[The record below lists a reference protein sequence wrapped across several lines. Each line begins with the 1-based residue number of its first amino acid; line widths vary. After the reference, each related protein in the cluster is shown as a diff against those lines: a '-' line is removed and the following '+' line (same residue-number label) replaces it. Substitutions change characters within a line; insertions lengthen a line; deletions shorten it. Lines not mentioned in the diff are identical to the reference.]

1 MKNTEFVTNALKYKG
16 YGYVYGAKGQM
27 YSKAEA
33 ERMAESGSKSDYY
46 YLTTCKRWFGHY
58 VTDCS
63 GLVYLALGKKNMRR
77 ADGYMDSCKEKGD
90 IKSIPNIV
98 GLIVWKKG
106 HIGIYL
112 GDGKVIESQ
121 GVAYGVVITNVKD
134 RPWTKWG
141 KLPDIDY
148 SQPKPTPQPQPTPKP
163 TYSFILKRTLYWN
176 TKRYGK
182 KATNMKGDDI
192 RLVQTRLINL
202 GYSCGKDGAD
212 GIYGENTYNA
222 VVAFQK
228 KNKDKNGK
236 ALKADGIVGQK
247 TCEALNGKWE
257 G

>member
-1 MKNTEFVTNALKYKG
+1 MKNTEFVNNALKYKG

-33 ERMAESGSKSDYY
+33 ERMAKSGSKSDYY

-77 ADGYMDSCKEKGD
+77 ADGYMDSCKVKGD
-90 IKSIPNIV
+90 IGSIPNIK

-121 GVAYGVVITNVKD
+121 GVAYGVVITKVNE

-148 SQPKPTPQPQPTPKP
+148 AADPKPTPAPGCFFT
-163 TYSFILKRTLYWN
+163 LKRTLYWM
-176 TKRYGK
+176 TKKLGR
-182 KATNMKGDDI
+182 KATNMHGDDV

-202 GYSCGKDGAD
+202 GFSCGKDGAD
-212 GIYGENTYNA
+212 GSYGENTYNA
-222 VVAFQK
+222 VRDFQK
-228 KNKDKNGK
+228 STKGK
-236 ALKADGIVGQK
+236 LKVDGIVGK
-247 TCEALNGKWE
+247 NTCIALGGKWN

>member
-1 MKNTEFVTNALKYKG
+1 MKNTEFVANAMKYKG

-77 ADGYMDSCKEKGD
+77 ADGYMDSCKKYGSIDTIPEKA
-90 IKSIPNIV
+90 
-98 GLIVWKKG
+98 GLIVWKSG
-106 HIGIYL
+106 HIGIYI
-112 GDGKVIESQ
+112 GSGKVIESK
-121 GVAYGVVITNVKD
+121 GVADGVVITDLKD
-134 RPWTKWG
+134 RPWKKWG
-141 KLPDIDY
+141 ELPDIEY
-148 SQPKPTPQPQPTPKP
+148 GTAPAPAPKP
-163 TYSFILKRTLYWN
+163 TYYFTLKRTLYWM
-176 TKRYGK
+176 TKKLGR

-192 RLVQTRLINL
+192 RLVQTRLIIL

-236 ALKADGIVGQK
+236 ALKVDGIVGK
-247 TCEALNGKWE
+247 NTCIALGGKWE

>member
-1 MKNTEFVTNALKYKG
+1 MKNTEFVSNAMKYKG

-63 GLVYLALGKKNMRR
+63 GLIYLALGKKNMRR
-77 ADGYMDSCKEKGD
+77 ADGYLDSCKEKGN
-90 IKSIPNIV
+90 ISTIPNIA

-112 GDGKVIESQ
+112 GDGKVLESR

-148 SQPKPTPQPQPTPKP
+148 SQPAPKPTPKP
-163 TYSFILKRTLYWN
+163 TYYFVLKRTLYWM
-176 TKRYGK
+176 TKKLGR
-182 KATNMKGDDI
+182 KATNMHGDDV

-202 GYSCGKDGAD
+202 GFSCGKDGAD
-212 GIYGENTYNA
+212 GSLGEKTYNA
-222 VVAFQK
+222 ICAFQK
-228 KNKDKNGK
+228 SKGN
-236 ALKADGIVGQK
+236 LTVDGIVGKK
-247 TCEALNGKWE
+247 TCTALGGKWE

>member
-1 MKNTEFVTNALKYKG
+1 MKNTEFVSNAMKFKG

-33 ERMAESGSKSDYY
+33 ERMAKSGSKSEYY

-90 IKSIPNIV
+90 IKSIPNIA
-98 GLIVWKKG
+98 GLIVWKSG

-112 GDGKVIESQ
+112 GDGKVVESR
-121 GVAYGVVITNVKD
+121 GVAYGVVVTNVKD

-148 SQPKPTPQPQPTPKP
+148 SQPAPKPTPKP
-163 TYSFILKRTLYWN
+163 TYSFVLKRELYYV
-176 TKRYGK
+176 TKKLGR
-182 KATNMKGDDI
+182 KASNMHGEDVRAVQN
-192 RLVQTRLINL
+192 RLNYL
-202 GYSCGKDGAD
+202 GYNCGEAD
-212 GIYGENTYNA
+212 GSFGTKTDQA

-228 KNKDKNGK
+228 KNKDSSGK
-236 ALKADGIVGQK
+236 ALKADGIVGKK

>member
-1 MKNTEFVTNALKYKG
+1 MKNTEFVNNALKYKG

-33 ERMAESGSKSDYY
+33 ERMAESGSKSEYY

-77 ADGYMDSCKEKGD
+77 ADGYMDSCKEKGN
-90 IKSIPNIV
+90 ISTIPNIA
-98 GLIVWKKG
+98 GLIVWKSG

-112 GDGKVIESQ
+112 GDGKVVESR

-134 RPWTKWG
+134 RPWIKWG

-148 SQPKPTPQPQPTPKP
+148 SQPAPKPTPKP
-163 TYSFILKRTLYWN
+163 TYSFILKRLLYWN
-176 TKRYGK
+176 TKKLGK
-182 KATNMKGDDI
+182 PATNMKGEDV
-192 RLVQTRLINL
+192 RAVQNRLINL
-202 GYSCGKDGAD
+202 GFSCGSKGAD
-212 GIYGENTYNA
+212 GSFGEKTYNA

-236 ALKADGIVGQK
+236 ALTADGVVGQK

>member
-1 MKNTEFVTNALKYKG
+1 MKNTEFVENAKG
-16 YGYVYGAKGQM
+16 FLGLGYVYGAKGQM

-33 ERMAESGSKSDYY
+33 ERMAKSGSKSDYY
-46 YLTTCKRWFGHY
+46 YLITCKRWFGHY

-90 IKSIPNIV
+90 VKSIPNIA

-112 GDGKVIESQ
+112 GNGKVIESR
-121 GVAYGVVITNVKD
+121 GVDYGVVITDLKA

-141 KLPDIDY
+141 KLPEVEYTDSVPVPAPDKY
-148 SQPKPTPQPQPTPKP
+148 
-163 TYSFILKRTLYWN
+163 YFILKRNLYWN

-182 KATNMKGDDI
+182 KTENMKGDDVKG
-192 RLVQTRLINL
+192 VQARLISL
-202 GYSCGKDGAD
+202 GFSCGSWGAD
-212 GIYGENTYNA
+212 GSYGEATYKA
-222 VVAFQK
+222 IRKFQ
-228 KNKDKNGK
+228 DSHG
-236 ALKADGIVGQK
+236 LTVDGITGKK
-247 TCEALNGKWE
+247 TCEKLKGKWE

>member
-1 MKNTEFVTNALKYKG
+1 MKNTEFVSNAMKFKG

-33 ERMAESGSKSDYY
+33 ERMAKSGSKSEYY

-77 ADGYMDSCKEKGD
+77 ADGYMDSCKEKGN
-90 IKSIPNIV
+90 ISTIPNIA

-112 GDGKVIESQ
+112 GDGKVVESR

-141 KLPDIDY
+141 KLPEIDY
-148 SQPKPTPQPQPTPKP
+148 AADPKPTPQPAPKYLF
-163 TYSFILKRTLYWN
+163 TLKRTLYWM
-176 TKRYGK
+176 TKKLGRT
-182 KATNMKGDDI
+182 ASNMHGEDVRAVQN
-192 RLVQTRLINL
+192 RLNYL
-202 GYSCGKDGAD
+202 GFNCGKAD
-212 GIYGENTYNA
+212 GSYGQKTYNA
-222 VVAFQK
+222 VCAFQK
-228 KNKDKNGK
+228 KSKK
-236 ALKADGIVGQK
+236 LKEDGIVGK
-247 TCEALNGKWE
+247 NTCTALGGKWE